1 MIVVVVDVL
10 LIIEGRGV
18 REDCHADAKQTHEM
32 ATARGGEGWR
42 GEGER
47 EREREDLETSHEC
60 SHARSLNIRTE
71 AMRRGGEGCD
81 GAAVGRE

>member
-1 MIVVVVDVL
+1 MQMRNRHMKWRPRG
-10 LIIEGRGV
+10 EGRDG
-18 REDCHADAKQTHEM
+18 
-32 ATARGGEGWR
+32 
-42 GEGER
+42 GER